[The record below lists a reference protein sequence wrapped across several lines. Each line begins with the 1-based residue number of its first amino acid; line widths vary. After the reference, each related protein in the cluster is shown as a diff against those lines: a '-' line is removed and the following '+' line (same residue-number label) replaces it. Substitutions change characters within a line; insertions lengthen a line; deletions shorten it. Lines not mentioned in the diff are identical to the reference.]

1 MRVRGRFVIATL
13 VCLLAAGSLMAQ
25 TTKGGIQG
33 AIVDEGNQALP
44 GVTIVLSSEALMGTN
59 TAVSDANGK
68 FRFILLP
75 PGTYKSVFT
84 LPGYQTV
91 EQENITIGVAQ
102 TITLDVEMRSA
113 FTEEV
118 LVTSEAPVV
127 DVTSTTVGANLGQE
141 LIVDLPTG
149 RNFAALTF
157 LAAGA
162 TTGGQ
167 GMNVNIMGA
176 TGSENRYVVDELDT
190 TDPAY
195 GTIGTNISFNF
206 IQEVQVQTGGYEAE
220 YGGALGGVINM
231 ITKSGSNEF
240 HGEVFGYYTGDSF
253 STEAKVSEST
263 AAARTSFTDYDIGF
277 DVGGRIIRDKLW
289 YFVALN
295 PNYLENKWVNTVY
308 RLDGT
313 LKQTNIHLPETEA
326 MYYAG
331 KLTWQITSGNSLT
344 ATVIGDPTTITDD
357 FNTSNYIDT
366 PYMPTD
372 MTYGDREQGGTNYN
386 VTFSSI
392 LNEDMIFEA
401 KYGRHESEDSYL
413 ANSDIPWYEDGST
426 SGVWSDGV
434 GHRVRFGGPSF
445 QQPKD
450 ERSRDQLRGAFTW
463 FLGDSHE
470 IKVGVQWNWVEY
482 EANYQVAGSSA
493 AFCAPIE
500 PWAYAYLWQVGD
512 YVDMTQENED
522 ILAQYGNVHFCDPG
536 NGDAYGG
543 VEMPDRVG
551 NRLRMRNSYWYNS
564 NYKQNSVGQ
573 TDESAIYLQ
582 DDWKLTDYM
591 TLKLGVRAD
600 SSKISGD
607 ASKLGL
613 DNRSIE
619 LEWKDTIQPRLG
631 FIWDYAH
638 NGRSKLYAHYGRFYE
653 SIPLDINVR
662 AFGNENYDFY
672 FYMYPDSG
680 LPTVNN
686 PTLGLPNNTGNLWY
700 LLRSGGGTAA
710 DPNLGGQ
717 YMEEWVVGTE
727 YEVMTNMA
735 VGFKG
740 IYRRLGR
747 VIEDISVDGGNS
759 YFITNPGGWYYE
771 NPVTGIPLDEPA
783 YFPKPSRI
791 YRGLELSMNKRFSDN
806 WQLYASLLWSMNKG
820 NYGGLFRA
828 DNGQQDPNITSL
840 YDLPDLLEGAEGLL
854 PNDHEWQFKTFGSY
868 RFDFGLVAGGT
879 FTWMTGAPITQFG
892 AHSTYGPNERF
903 VTPRG
908 SYGRTPTLM
917 GLDAHLAYPIKIGD
931 FDLEFILDIFNVFN
945 EQKAITV
952 DQEWSI
958 YDENEAADMTVEEQ
972 KTNDLFGA
980 GQIYQAPR
988 NYRLGIKFSF

>member
-1 MRVRGRFVIATL
+1 MRVRGKFVVATL

-25 TTKGGIQG
+25 TTRGGIQG
-33 AIVDEGNQALP
+33 TIVDEGNQPLP
-44 GVTIVLSSEALMGTN
+44 GVTTVVSSDALMGTN

-75 PGTYKSVFT
+75 PGTYKAVFT

-91 EQENITIGVAQ
+91 EQENITVGVAQ
-102 TITLDVEMRSA
+102 TVTLDVEMRSA

-167 GMNVNIMGA
+167 GQNVNIMGS

-253 STEAKVSEST
+253 STEAKTSEGRGAS
-263 AAARTSFTDYDIGF
+263 RTSYTDYDIGF

-289 YFVALN
+289 FFVALN
-295 PNYLENKWVNTVY
+295 PNTLEETFTNTVY
-308 RLDGT
+308 RLDDT
-313 LKQTNIHLPETEA
+313 LKQTNEMLPETTA
-326 MYYAG
+326 NYYAA
-331 KLTWQITSGNSLT
+331 KLTWQITSGNALT
-344 ATVIGDPTTITDD
+344 ATVIGDPTTIDND
-357 FNTSNYIDT
+357 YYASYNVDT
-366 PYMPTD
+366 PYLPTD
-372 MTYGDREQGGTNYN
+372 QTYGDHELGGMNYN
-386 VTFSSI
+386 ITFNSI

-401 KYGRHESEDSYL
+401 KYGRHESEDTYL
-413 ANSDIPWYEDGST
+413 ANMDMPAYEDGT
-426 SGVWSDGV
+426 TDGRWSDGV
-434 GHRVRFGGPSF
+434 GSRVWFGGPGF
-445 QQPKD
+445 QQPQD
-450 ERSRDQLRGAFTW
+450 ERSRDQLRAAFTW

-470 IKVGVQWNWVEY
+470 LKVGVQWNWVEFT
-482 EANYQVAGSSA
+482 ADHQVAGSSDS
-493 AFCAPIE
+493 FCTQIE
-500 PWAYAYLWQVGD
+500 PWAYAYVWQVGD
-512 YVDMTQENED
+512 YVDITPENAD
-522 ILAQYGNVHFCDPG
+522 VLGVTFCDPG
-536 NGDAYGG
+536 NGDPSGG
-543 VEMPDRVG
+543 IIMPGRVG
-551 NRLRMRNSYWYNS
+551 NRNRMRNSYWYNS
-564 NYKQNSVGQ
+564 NYKQNSYGK
-573 TDESAIYLQ
+573 TDESAIYIQ
-582 DDWKLTDYM
+582 DNWKITDYM

-600 SSKISGD
+600 STKISGD
-607 ASKLGL
+607 ASNLG
-613 DNRSIE
+613 DNRSIK

-631 FIWDYAH
+631 FIWDFAH
-638 NGRSKLYAHYGRFYE
+638 NGRSKLYAHYGKFYE

-672 FYMYPDSG
+672 FYYYPDSG
-680 LPTVNN
+680 LPSQGNATA
-686 PTLGLPNNTGNLWY
+686 GLPLNNGSLWY
-700 LLRSGGGTAA
+700 LLHSGGGTAA

-717 YMEEWVVGTE
+717 YLEEFVLGTE
-727 YEVMTNMA
+727 YEVMTNLA
-735 VGFKG
+735 VGIKG

-771 NPVTGIPLDEPA
+771 NPVTGIELDEPT
-783 YFPKPSRI
+783 YFPTPSRI
-791 YRGLELSMNKRFSDN
+791 YRGIELSMNKRFSDN
-806 WQLYASLLWSMNKG
+806 WQLYTSLLWSMNKG

-828 DNGQQDPNITSL
+828 DNGQNDPNITSL
-840 YDLPDLLEGAEGLL
+840 YDLPDLLEGASGYL
-854 PNDHEWQFKTFGSY
+854 PNDRTWQFKAYGSY
-868 RFDFGLVAGGT
+868 RFDFGLI
-879 FTWMTGAPITQFG
+879 TGANFSWATGTPVSQLG

-903 VTPRG
+903 VTDRG
-908 SYGRTPTLM
+908 SAGRTQTLM
-917 GLDAHLAYPIKIGD
+917 MLDAHLAYPVKLGN

-958 YDENEAADMTVEEQ
+958 MDENESAGLTVEEQ
-972 KTNDLFGA
+972 RTNDRWNSALT
-980 GQIYQAPR
+980 YQEPR
-988 NYRLGIKFSF
+988 NYRLGVKFSF